1 LALSRDL
8 RLGVL
13 VARDELTG
21 ALDQRDPDNPGKH
34 RPHPRLA
41 DPEQT
46 RHRRWDSPGRHRPP
60 RSDRPRHSG
69 LRRWKWKDVR
79 RHLTGRNGRWTR
91 PTADGIEL
99 FNMASVS
106 VIDTDTAAARSPT
119 PGQCSTTPEWQ
130 TPWRARCRETGTA
143 GSASGLGKRTRSNPG
158 TAPQA
163 DSTRAIGSSGKAR
176 FHAAWSACGFALSRR
191 QRGFESRWGYGR

>member
-1 LALSRDL
+1 MTSSPVPSISGTRIIRVNTGRTRDL
-8 RLGVL
+8 RTQSRL
-13 VARDELTG
+13 V
-21 ALDQRDPDNPGKH
+21 
-34 RPHPRLA
+34 
-41 DPEQT
+41 
-46 RHRRWDSPGRHRPP
+46 
-60 RSDRPRHSG
+60 
-69 LRRWKWKDVR
+69 
-79 RHLTGRNGRWTR
+79 
-91 PTADGIEL
+91 TADGIL
-99 FNMASVS
+99 PADTDLLG
-106 VIDTDTAAARSPT
+106 VIGRAILDCAAGNGKTSAATSPAATAGGPDRRRTGSNCSTWHRCRLSDTDTAAARSPT

-191 QRGFESRWGYGR
+191 QRET